1 MGPSNSNSS
10 AKVQQKST
18 FCWWFSP
25 LVPIIKLAISTI
37 PFFVPII
44 KLAISTMPFFVP
56 IIKLAISPIPFFA
69 PIIKL
74 AISTM
79 PCFVPILSCFSF
91 RHNLPYPLL
100 AQIEPLS
107 SQAVRFHDRHSF
119 TQLFIEALTYCFI
132 SAFLINHTYLSLI
145 YVLWPRL
152 HCRIKFSLVSFSFSV
167 GTCPVRLGHRC
178 RTYFPCNFRI

>member
-1 MGPSNSNSS
+1 MECSGTHFRVDSEWPLKQNSHPMGPANSNSS

-18 FCWWFSP
+18 FCLWFSP
-25 LVPIIKLAISTI
+25 LV
-37 PFFVPII
+37 
-44 KLAISTMPFFVP
+44 
-56 IIKLAISPIPFFA
+56 

-119 TQLFIEALTYCFI
+119 TQLLIEALTYCFI

>member
-1 MGPSNSNSS
+1 MTFKTEFSNDGP
-10 AKVQQKST
+10 V
-18 FCWWFSP
+18 WFEFECKGTTKIDFL
-25 LVPIIKLAISTI
+25 LVIFTTCTHHQTCYKHNTLLYTHHQTCYKINALLCTH
-37 PFFVPII
+37 
-44 KLAISTMPFFVP
+44 
-56 IIKLAISPIPFFA
+56 
-69 PIIKL
+69 
-74 AISTM
+74 
-79 PCFVPILSCFSF
+79 LSCFSF

-119 TQLFIEALTYCFI
+119 TQLLIEALTYCFI